1 MFLLKEG
8 NLKIMIDKRNKNE
21 ISMKKIKLFYL
32 TVVLAVAGI
41 ASSYAQSSVKDIDDN
56 VYNTVKIGNQL
67 WLKENL
73 KVTKFND
80 GSPIPNIS
88 KKTVYGTTDRT
99 GAWYWDYADNP
110 ENNKRYGNY
119 NKIEPDP

>member
-1 MFLLKEG
+1 
-8 NLKIMIDKRNKNE
+8 MIDKRNKNE

-32 TVVLAVAGI
+32 TVVLAVAGL
-41 ASSYAQSSVKDIDDN
+41 APSYSQKLVKEIYDKVFN
-56 VYNTVKIGNQL
+56 KGKIGNQL

-110 ENNKRYGNY
+110 ENNKRYGKY